1 MDMAMIKWESGFSYL
16 INYPTSHRN
25 MLWTLFVRDG
35 CADLNHLTSRLCEF
49 INELLPSDDDG
60 DTLGILI
67 CRSLMNC
74 TVPKGH
80 QRNGEEIT
88 DTKTCCF
95 CMLLMYISMFP
106 IYKLY

>member
-1 MDMAMIKWESGFSYL
+1 MNMAMIKWESGLSYL

-35 CADLNHLTSRLCEF
+35 CADLNHLTSRL
-49 INELLPSDDDG
+49 LPSDDDG

-74 TVPKGH
+74 PVPKGH
-80 QRNGEEIT
+80 
-88 DTKTCCF
+88 
-95 CMLLMYISMFP
+95 
-106 IYKLY
+106 